1 MTARIGFKIPT
12 GAKGAR
18 LTAPISI
25 PSNNSSQDSNR
36 SYAKRRRA
44 LLSSCGEQ
52 SPLFSKGFPKKN
64 AKLISQTQATPNL
77 IEKCSSDAKTRQFG
91 DEGIK
96 VAIGKPRRLAV
107 DRSKSRFRSV
117 FLEFFLYAPNHRQR
131 LFTSAELH
139 GAHRERR
146 RREDQDSRK
155 NDDGETHCNPPQ
167 LDVQQLPKL
176 IRRTPQAKP

>member
-44 LLSSCGEQ
+44 LLSSFGEQ

-64 AKLISQTQATPNL
+64 AKLISQTRATPNL
-77 IEKCSSDAKTRQFG
+77 IEKCSRRNSYAHHARPAYGGTPDADRARRPTGWRVENDPNAVSDQS
-91 DEGIK
+91 
-96 VAIGKPRRLAV
+96 VRRVL
-107 DRSKSRFRSV
+107 DSSFLRFR
-117 FLEFFLYAPNHRQR
+117 A
-131 LFTSAELH
+131 H
-139 GAHRERR
+139 GGLRVKYFKSGG
-146 RREDQDSRK
+146 D
-155 NDDGETHCNPPQ
+155 
-167 LDVQQLPKL
+167 
-176 IRRTPQAKP
+176 

>member
-44 LLSSCGEQ
+44 LLSSFGEQ

-64 AKLISQTQATPNL
+64 AKLISQTRATPNL
-77 IEKCSSDAKTRQFG
+77 IEKYSSARDQQERAARQQRDWVEVFQHIVFKI
-91 DEGIK
+91 EH
-96 VAIGKPRRLAV
+96 RAV
-107 DRSKSRFRSV
+107 DHMGRRV
-117 FLEFFLYAPNHRQR
+117 AD
-131 LFTSAELH
+131 AH
-139 GAHRERR
+139 GI
-146 RREDQDSRK
+146 S
-155 NDDGETHCNPPQ
+155 
-167 LDVQQLPKL
+167 
-176 IRRTPQAKP
+176 

>member
-44 LLSSCGEQ
+44 LLSSFGEQ

-77 IEKCSSDAKTRQFG
+77 IEKCSSAPARRPSSAATAASRQP
-91 DEGIK
+91 
-96 VAIGKPRRLAV
+96 AAQQAAMAQRRHRALA
-107 DRSKSRFRSV
+107 
-117 FLEFFLYAPNHRQR
+117 AM
-131 LFTSAELH
+131 
-139 GAHRERR
+139 
-146 RREDQDSRK
+146 
-155 NDDGETHCNPPQ
+155 NPPSTDRNITHS
-167 LDVQQLPKL
+167 LAL
-176 IRRTPQAKP
+176 